1 MVCFKFVDL
10 RRVLFYRRYPMS
22 EQHFKPPSSMGKYP
36 IAEGDIPIYG
46 WQPPYVYAFYTFKVN
61 HC

>member
-1 MVCFKFVDL
+1 
-10 RRVLFYRRYPMS
+10 MS

-46 WQPPYVYAFYTFKVN
+46 WQPPMFMHSTHLKSTTVDTINLRLVQIIFGFVWKK
-61 HC
+61 